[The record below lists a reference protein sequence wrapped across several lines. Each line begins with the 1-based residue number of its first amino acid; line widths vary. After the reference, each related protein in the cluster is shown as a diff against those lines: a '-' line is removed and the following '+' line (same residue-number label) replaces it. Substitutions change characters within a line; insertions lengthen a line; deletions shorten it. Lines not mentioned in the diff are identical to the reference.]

1 MDKSGLIFV
10 FPYISRRQNN
20 IIMSESNSNSS
31 RLCKAKRVVKGSVV
45 DLSSKNVKLVHF
57 VRHAQVL

>member
-10 FPYISRRQNN
+10 FPYISSCRRQN
-20 IIMSESNSNSS
+20 IIMSESNSS
-31 RLCKAKRVVKGSVV
+31 RLCKAKRVGKGSVV